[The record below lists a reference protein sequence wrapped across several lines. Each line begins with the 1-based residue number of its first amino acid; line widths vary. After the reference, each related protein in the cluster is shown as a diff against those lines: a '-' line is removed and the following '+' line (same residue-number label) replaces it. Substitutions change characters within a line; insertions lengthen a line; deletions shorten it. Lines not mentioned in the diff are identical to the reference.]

1 MYPTLQS
8 SATIG
13 KYAISNKVVMS
24 PVTTR
29 RRAPGGIPD
38 DAMVEYYSQRAG
50 AGLIIAEGAGP
61 SENGMGHAHMPG
73 IYSKEQIAGWKR
85 VTNAVHARDGRIFLQ
100 LLHTGRIAH
109 PANMPAKTEILAPS
123 AVSAK
128 GEIWTDS
135 HGWQPH
141 PTPRAMTTKEVE
153 QMVKLYVK
161 AATQAIAAGFDGVE
175 LHAANGYLMDQFLHP
190 TTNKR
195 TDKYG
200 GSIANRVR
208 FVLEVV
214 AAVSS
219 AIGRDKTG
227 VRLSPYSQ
235 LNDLQHHHEIDATYQ
250 YLADA
255 LDLYSPSYIHLA
267 DGHDKGEPEIPA
279 MLLAGIRSR
288 FRGTLI
294 LNGNFDASRAEH
306 TVQSG
311 LADLVAFENP
321 CESAPGVLKKKEQG
335 KISVIE
341 KVIEKV
347 IDNGKVIAGK
357 KFNCCV
363 N

>member
-1 MYPTLQS
+1 MYSALLS
-8 SATIG
+8 SSTIG

-24 PVTTR
+24 PVHTK

-38 DAMVEYYSQRAG
+38 DAMVEYYSQRAD

-85 VTNAVHARDGRIFLQ
+85 VTDAVHANDGRIFLQ
-100 LLHTGRIAH
+100 LMHTGRIAH

-123 AVSAK
+123 AISAK

-141 PTPRAMTTKEVE
+141 PTPRAMTTREVE
-153 QMVKLYVK
+153 QMVKQYVK

-175 LHAANGYLMDQFLHP
+175 IHAANGYLPDQFLHP
-190 TTNKR
+190 STNKR

-200 GSIANRVR
+200 GNIANRVR
-208 FVLEVV
+208 FVLEIV

-219 AIGRDKTG
+219 AIGKDKTG
-227 VRLSPYSQ
+227 IRLSPYS
-235 LNDLQHHHEIDATYQ
+235 LINDLVHHNEIDATYE

-255 LDLYSPSYIHLA
+255 LDIYSPSYIHLVT
-267 DGHDKGEPEIPA
+267 DDQMPA
-279 MLLAGIRSR
+279 MLMAGIRSR
-288 FRGTLI
+288 FHGALI
-294 LNGNFDASRAEH
+294 LNGNFDRTSAERS
-306 TVQSG
+306 VQSG
-311 LADLVAFENP
+311 FADMVAFDNP
-321 CESAPGVLKKKEQG
+321 
-335 KISVIE
+335 
-341 KVIEKV
+341 
-347 IDNGKVIAGK
+347 
-357 KFNCCV
+357 CCV

>member
-1 MYPTLQS
+1 MYPTLLS

-13 KYAISNKVVMS
+13 KYALSNKVVMS
-24 PVTTR
+24 PTMTKR
-29 RRAPGGIPD
+29 RTPNGIPN

-50 AGLIIAEGAGP
+50 AGLIIAEGSGP

-85 VTNAVHARDGRIFLQ
+85 VTSAVHHKGGKIFLQ
-100 LLHTGRIAH
+100 LMHTGRISH
-109 PANMPAKTEILAPS
+109 PANMPARAEVLAPS
-123 AVSAK
+123 AVMAK
-128 GEIWTDS
+128 GEIWTDL

-161 AATQAIAAGFDGVE
+161 AATQAIDAGFDGVE

-190 TTNKR
+190 GVNRR

-200 GSIANRVR
+200 GSISNRVR

-219 AIGRDKTG
+219 TIGRDKTG
-227 VRLSPYSQ
+227 IRLSPYSQ
-235 LNDLQHHHEIDATYQ
+235 INDLQHHSEIDATYE

-255 LDLYSPSYIHLA
+255 LDLYSLSYIHLVN
-267 DGHDKGEPEIPA
+267 GHDNGEPEIPA

-288 FRGTLI
+288 FSGTLI
-294 LNGNFDASRAEH
+294 LNGNFDAVRAEH

-311 LADLVAFENP
+311 IADLVAFDNP
-321 CESAPGVLKKKEQG
+321 CVTAPGVMRE
-335 KISVIE
+335 
-341 KVIEKV
+341 
-347 IDNGKVIAGK
+347 AGQMK
-357 KFNCCV
+357 AGIYERCFN
-363 N
+363 

>member
-1 MYPTLQS
+1 MYPTLLS

-13 KYAISNKVVMS
+13 KYALSNKVVMS
-24 PVTTR
+24 PTIIKRRTTS
-29 RRAPGGIPD
+29 GIPD
-38 DAMVEYYSQRAG
+38 DAMVEYYSMRAG
-50 AGLIIAEGAGP
+50 AGLIIAEGSGL

-85 VTNAVHARDGRIFLQ
+85 VTSAVHAKGGKIFLQ
-100 LLHTGRIAH
+100 IMHTGRISH
-109 PANMPAKTEILAPS
+109 PANMPARTEILAPS
-123 AVSAK
+123 AVMAK
-128 GEIWTDS
+128 GEIWTDL

-190 TTNKR
+190 EVNKR

-200 GSIANRVR
+200 GSISNRVR
-208 FVLEVV
+208 FILEVV
-214 AAVSS
+214 AAVSNS
-219 AIGRDKTG
+219 IGRDKTG
-227 VRLSPYSQ
+227 IRLSPYSQ
-235 LNDLQHHHEIDATYQ
+235 INDLKHHGEIDATYE

-255 LDLYSPSYIHLA
+255 LDVYSPSYIHLVE
-267 DGHDKGEPEIPA
+267 GETNIPA

-294 LNGNFDASRAEH
+294 LNGNFDAVQAER

-321 CESAPGVLKKKEQG
+321 CETAPGVLTQ
-335 KISVIE
+335 
-341 KVIEKV
+341 
-347 IDNGKVIAGK
+347 AGIRK
-357 KFNCCV
+357 YENCFN
-363 N
+363 